1 MNEAE
6 YEAVLKGTGFT
17 LMECACLVKS
27 LSEQRRALKLS
38 PRLKLVRDANLYG
51 EGLRNWRQTRKSCS
65 FQDAVR
71 LHMERRKG
79 RRARTQ
85 SECRGM
91 LLRLMREVPD
101 LAKAKMRGI
110 STEMCRDMI
119 EQVFDTAAMRAKAR
133 RILHALFRTAI
144 RNGWCNANPV
154 ANVQFDPAVESTIA
168 ILTLRQVERLLRTLA
183 QPEHACCAAAVGLMM
198 WAGIRPYEVARLA
211 WADLDLRERVA
222 YLSPQH
228 TKTGGARQVTLHAP
242 LLRLLRALAKDAQ
255 PTQRITPPNWTRRWK
270 RLRRAAGF
278 ARWQPDTLRHTFAS
292 YHIKHFKDL
301 TQLQWEMGHRSLE
314 HLRSRYL
321 NLKGLTAAD
330 AKKFW
335 SREMGSL
342 PLE

>member
-6 YEAVLKGTGFT
+6 YEAVLKGTGLT
-17 LMECACLVKS
+17 LMECACLGKS

-38 PRLKLVRDANLYG
+38 PRLQLVRDANLYG
-51 EGLRNWRQTRKSCS
+51 EGLRNWRQMRKSSS

-71 LHMERRKG
+71 MHMERKRG
-79 RRARTQ
+79 RRVRTL

-101 LAKAKMRGI
+101 LAEAKVRGI
-110 STEMCRDMI
+110 TTEMCRGMI

-133 RILHALFRTAI
+133 RILHALFETAVS
-144 RNGWCNANPV
+144 NGWCDANPV

-168 ILTLRQVERLLRTLA
+168 ILTLQQVERLLRALA
-183 QPEHACCAAAVGLMM
+183 QPEHACCAAAVGLML

-222 YLSPQH
+222 YLSPRH

-242 LLRLLRALAKDAQ
+242 LLRLLRTLAKDAEPSQ
-255 PTQRITPPNWTRRWK
+255 HITPPNWTRRWK
-270 RLRRAAGF
+270 RLRRTAGF

-292 YHIKHFKDL
+292 YHIKHFKDP